1 LNHLQQREAAP
12 QHNTT
17 SNHKS
22 FFLPFLFDY
31 IFSFFKVTKMFIENF
46 KVESPNVKYTETEI
60 ESVYSYETTEL
71 VHQKNTNDTYQ
82 WVVKPKTVK
91 YDFKTQTNV
100 PKLGYYNVLFLI
112 FLLCIVQNTIFVY
125 FVNLFIF
132 IVVIVRVML
141 VGWGGNNGST
151 LTGGVIANRELVSSY
166 SPFFD

>member
-1 LNHLQQREAAP
+1 
-12 QHNTT
+12 
-17 SNHKS
+17 
-22 FFLPFLFDY
+22 
-31 IFSFFKVTKMFIENF
+31 
-46 KVESPNVKYTETEI
+46 
-60 ESVYSYETTEL
+60 VYSYETTEL

-166 SPFFD
+166 SSFFD